1 MRQLRINKRGNFVAT
16 MSKSDSI
23 AGRNGIVIAK
33 RTYEGNGSGFRT
45 YEVYQRER
53 VGESTEKIKPN
64 QLISD
69 DYRINPYPALDI
81 LRENYPCY
89 RDWLSNSFWVT
100 QYNDVTSIFADDAN
114 FESRPRAWYY
124 GIEDYGSKDNG
135 INENGIDESDTQK
148 TGRNLNHELSV
159 LNAEA
164 SCTDNIAL
172 GLAEKLAET
181 LASQG
186 SCDLATEFAARFAL
200 EITAARYG
208 IQAEDFEFFSSAYW
222 RMQRGTSFDPAL
234 QNDGKKAMDELVT
247 FFKPIVEARS
257 ANPGDDV
264 VSAMVTLQIPA
275 TAIDVVATLLETDHE
290 TLHGALANL
299 WFLLLTHPAEFEK
312 ARSEQRL
319 MKLAYLET
327 IRHSTPVLTIDRF
340 ARHEVERFGRL
351 IPEGA
356 RVICSA
362 ASANRD
368 PRVFHD
374 PDRFIADRTDMCQRE
389 PRGQYRADGLPSGIT
404 FKLGK
409 PSIYPAVPEDR
420 PRSKY
425 AQNRDLAVIASQALI
440 AHLGDIELSKHHT
453 PRLSSLTVGEMHTCW
468 KLPVTYKS
476 N

>member
-1 MRQLRINKRGNFVAT
+1 MAT

-23 AGRNGIVIAK
+23 AGRNGIAIAK
-33 RTYEGNGSGFRT
+33 RTYEGNGSGYRT

-64 QLISD
+64 HLISD
-69 DYRINPYPALDI
+69 DYRINPYPPLDI

-89 RDWLSNSFWVT
+89 RDWLSNSYWVT

-124 GIEDYGSKDNG
+124 GIEDYGIEDHG
-135 INENGIDESDTQK
+135 IEDYGLADSVLDDAETPK
-148 TGRNLNHELSV
+148 AGRNLKNELSV

-164 SCTDNIAL
+164 NCTDNIAP
-172 GLAEKLAET
+172 GLADKLAET

-208 IQAEDFEFFSSAYW
+208 IAPEDFEFFSSAYW
-222 RMQRGTSFDPAL
+222 RMQRGTSFDPIL

-257 ANPGDDV
+257 ANPGDDM
-264 VSAMVTLQIPA
+264 VSAMVTLETPG
-275 TAIDVVATLLETDHE
+275 TAVDVVATLLETDHE

-299 WFLLLTHPAEFEK
+299 WFLLLTHPAQFEK

-356 RVICSA
+356 RVICA
-362 ASANRD
+362 AAAANRD
-368 PRVFHD
+368 PRVFHN
-374 PDRFIADRTDMCQRE
+374 PDQFIADRTDMCQRE
-389 PRGQYRADGLPSGIT
+389 PRGQYRADGLASGIT

-440 AHLGDIELSKHHT
+440 KHLGNIELSNHHT

-468 KLPVTYKS
+468 KLPVTFKAS
-476 N
+476 